1 MPELTELALD
11 TQCKR
16 DLMGECE
23 RGTVILDP
31 WVNSTL
37 AFQWWLGHNTT
48 IDKLQ
53 FLGTHNSFNNKAD
66 G

>member
-1 MPELTELALD
+1 M
-11 TQCKR
+11 
-16 DLMGECE
+16 M
-23 RGTVILDP
+23 DP

-37 AFQWWLGHNTT
+37 AFQWRLGQNTT

-53 FLGTHNSFNNKAD
+53 ILGSHNSFNNKAD